1 VKFYWVTRG
10 TVCGLKNIL
19 MGRTGYTA
27 EDGFEIYIPA
37 DEATSARVW
46 RQVLEAGK
54 EFGVVPCGLGARN
67 TLRLEGC
74 LSLYGHEISDT
85 INVWE
90 AGLDRFCKM
99 EKADFIGRAALEG
112 AKAVGVKKTLVGLE
126 MVDRGIARDG
136 YRLRWELP

>member
-1 VKFYWVTRG
+1 VDLLQKLTDADLSTVKFYWVTRG

-46 RQVLEAGK
+46 NRFWRRERSLELFPADWARATR
-54 EFGVVPCGLGARN
+54 CGWKASCRF
-67 TLRLEGC
+67 
-74 LSLYGHEISDT
+74 YGHEISDT

-112 AKAVGVKKTLVGLE
+112 ARPRV
-126 MVDRGIARDG
+126 
-136 YRLRWELP
+136 